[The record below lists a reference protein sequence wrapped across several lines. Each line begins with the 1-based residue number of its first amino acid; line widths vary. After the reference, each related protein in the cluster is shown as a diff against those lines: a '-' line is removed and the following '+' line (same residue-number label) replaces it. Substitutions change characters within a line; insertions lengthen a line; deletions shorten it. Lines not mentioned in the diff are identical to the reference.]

1 MVDSSHFSPES
12 WELSA
17 HDAGPAHVCGGKYD
31 GLTLKDLIDILGEDS
46 VGEKASDMVKFPLL
60 IKFINA
66 EKPLSIQIHPNDEY
80 AMKYEKDYGK
90 NEMWYVIDAA
100 PDAYLYYGLKE
111 PVTKEELRKSIH
123 DGTLPD
129 LLCKMSVKKGDVFFV
144 RAGTIHAI
152 GEGLVLCEIQESSNI
167 TYRMFDYN
175 RIDSKTGK
183 TRELHIDRAIDVT
196 DIELNVRAA
205 KETASDNKCSRSTE
219 ANVENTLVDCEFFK
233 TDIVNVDKYFEVAVD
248 KSSFKSLVFISGEGK
263 VYTGT
268 KDYPLEDTVQ
278 SFRAGDVFFVPAGDK
293 TVSIDG
299 NCECIIVE
307 I

>member
-1 MVDSSHFSPES
+1 
-12 WELSA
+12 
-17 HDAGPAHVCGGKYD
+17 
-31 GLTLKDLIDILGEDS
+31 
-46 VGEKASDMVKFPLL
+46 MVKFPLL

-144 RAGTIHAI
+144 GAGTIHAI

-268 KDYPLEDTVQ
+268 KDSPLEDTVQ

>member
-1 MVDSSHFSPES
+1 MYYVRFRK
-12 WELSA
+12 
-17 HDAGPAHVCGGKYD
+17 VQ
-31 GLTLKDLIDILGEDS
+31 IL
-46 VGEKASDMVKFPLL
+46 
-60 IKFINA
+60 
-66 EKPLSIQIHPNDEY
+66 H
-80 AMKYEKDYGK
+80 
-90 NEMWYVIDAA
+90 
-100 PDAYLYYGLKE
+100 
-111 PVTKEELRKSIH
+111 T
-123 DGTLPD
+123 
-129 LLCKMSVKKGDVFFV
+129 
-144 RAGTIHAI
+144 
-152 GEGLVLCEIQESSNI
+152 
-167 TYRMFDYN
+167 
-175 RIDSKTGK
+175 
-183 TRELHIDRAIDVT
+183 DVT

-219 ANVENTLVDCEFFK
+219 ANVKNTLVDCEFFK

-278 SFRAGDVFFVPAGDK
+278 SFQAGDVFFVPAGDK